1 MFLRSLWYILFN
13 FFFLYVFYSL
23 LNYFCVYMLVYVLVS
38 PQGELFKQTA
48 PGGINN
54 ELTKTLTCNKE
65 NGGGKN
71 GTYCSCVHTV
81 LLCINDDKILA
92 LFCKP
97 LRCSVAVE

>member
-1 MFLRSLWYILFN
+1 
-13 FFFLYVFYSL
+13 
-23 LNYFCVYMLVYVLVS
+23 MLVYVLVS
-38 PQGELFKQTA
+38 LQGELFKQTA

-97 LRCSVAVE
+97 LRCSVAVEWRWQHLLRVCDNICKRGTGGYS

>member
-1 MFLRSLWYILFN
+1 
-13 FFFLYVFYSL
+13 
-23 LNYFCVYMLVYVLVS
+23 MLVYVLVS
-38 PQGELFKQTA
+38 LQGELFKQTA
-48 PGGINN
+48 LGGINN